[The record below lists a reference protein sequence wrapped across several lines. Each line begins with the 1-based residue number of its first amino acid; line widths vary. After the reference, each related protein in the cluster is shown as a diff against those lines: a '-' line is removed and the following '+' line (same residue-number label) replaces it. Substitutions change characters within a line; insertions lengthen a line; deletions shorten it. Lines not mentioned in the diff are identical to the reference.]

1 MQCVNQSL
9 QKSSIRT
16 LSSFSRN
23 SGPKNSVGDDDNNAT
38 PVTSSKKATMRFLL
52 HPVKRPLASLQK
64 DIKSKGGAAGSLR
77 PVVVNRSPM
86 TVVSPLATTLDHNHV
101 SKAWGQQCSQDCG
114 CAVRFEIRID
124 LSSRKILGASYQAK
138 TVIATPNKEGRLEP
152 VYTTRTGR
160 PMFKSCSCHTVHHL
174 ANKITHYLPDQTL
187 DQARST
193 IEYSTSRSSSAFR
206 HAVLAD
212 HGLPR
217 TDTHCF
223 DLVEEAF
230 TAMIKG
236 HMPKKRKSGENFKTI
251 LMQGLAEEHPP
262 ADDDGSTIGSEPQNN
277 NQTYGIDRSELS
289 MATSRNT
296 SVLHMFDI
304 NAESWEYEQQQNH
317 QFLEKQRNQ
326 KSHRSLDWVSYVD
339 ELYRKE
345 SA

>member
-1 MQCVNQSL
+1 MRCFNTSHDQ
-9 QKSSIRT
+9 QKKSQFE
-16 LSSFSRN
+16 LSHLFLEILAQRILL
-23 SGPKNSVGDDDNNAT
+23 AT
-38 PVTSSKKATMRFLL
+38 TTTTPHLLKSKKATMRFLL
-52 HPVKRPLASLQK
+52 HPVKRPLASLHK
-64 DIKSKGGAAGSLR
+64 DVKNKGAAGSVR

-86 TVVSPLATTLDHNHV
+86 TAVSALAAVDHRDV

-114 CAVRFEIRID
+114 CAVRFEIQID
-124 LSSRKILGASYQAK
+124 PSSRKILGASYQAK

-160 PMFKSCSCHTVHHL
+160 PMFKSCSCQTIHHL
-174 ANKITHYLPDQTL
+174 ANKITNYLPDQTL

-212 HGLPR
+212 NGLPR

-251 LMQGLAEEHPP
+251 LMQGLAEEHP
-262 ADDDGSTIGSEPQNN
+262 AADGSIGSEPQNT
-277 NQTYGIDRSELS
+277 NQTYGIDGSELS

-326 KSHRSLDWVSYVD
+326 KSHRSFDWVSYVD